1 MKSLWHAAA
10 MVAVGLALTG
20 QGRAQNDN
28 HLAGLIHHYADA
40 PASDPWHLSGQWS
53 AWLQGDSGKAD
64 FTAAISMVKS
74 DNTSR
79 QPHTHH
85 ITLTGGHV
93 TSIPN
98 GIRIAGMAAVTGNG
112 AFSFND
118 PLTVDIT
125 GGSAVTYSNITIT
138 FSSTS
143 GLGHFG
149 TAPLRGVVWSE

>member
-1 MKSLWHAAA
+1 MKNLWHAAA
-10 MVAVGLALTG
+10 MVAVALAFSG

-28 HLAGLIHHYADA
+28 HLGGLIHHYADA

-53 AWLQGDSGKAD
+53 ARLQGESGNAD

-74 DNTSR
+74 DNASR

-98 GIRIAGMAAVTGNG
+98 GIRIAGMATVTGNG
-112 AFSFND
+112 NPSFTD
-118 PLTVDIT
+118 PLTVEIT
-125 GGSAVTYSNITIT
+125 GGSAVTYSNISVA
-138 FSSTS
+138 FSSTA
-143 GLGHFG
+143 GIGHFG
-149 TAPLRGVVWSE
+149 AAPLRGVVWSE

>member
-28 HLAGLIHHYADA
+28 HLGGLIHHYADA
-40 PASDPWHLSGQWS
+40 PANDPWHLSGQWS
-53 AWLQGDSGKAD
+53 AWLHGDSGKAD
-64 FTAAISMVKS
+64 FSASISMVKS
-74 DNTSR
+74 NNASR

-85 ITLTGGHV
+85 ITLSGGHV

-98 GIRIAGMAAVTGNG
+98 GIRIAGVASVTGNG
-112 AFSFND
+112 AFSFDD

-125 GGSAVTYSNITIT
+125 GGPAVTYSNITVT
-138 FSSTS
+138 FSSTPAIN
-143 GLGHFG
+143 HFG
-149 TAPLRGVVWSE
+149 AAPLRGVVGSE